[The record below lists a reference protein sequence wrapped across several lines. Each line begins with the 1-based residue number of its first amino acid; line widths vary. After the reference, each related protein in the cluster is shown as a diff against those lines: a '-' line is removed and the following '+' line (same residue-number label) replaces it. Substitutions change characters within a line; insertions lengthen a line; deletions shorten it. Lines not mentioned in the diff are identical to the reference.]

1 MLQPVTGT
9 PATKGTS
16 SFMSFGHT
24 LSQSC
29 RRAVCAVVA
38 ITGLGVAAPASAEIN
53 EFHVGIVFQTA
64 ANYCPLHTIE
74 ARGQELEISSN
85 TGLFS
90 LFGTMYGGDG
100 RTKFGIP
107 DLTGS
112 DAKPPAF
119 GSNGLRWCV
128 QERGNWPN
136 RDGAASFTAA
146 SHGLIMRTGANF
158 CPHPWRK
165 TTSDVQTQ
173 YSHNPLTNCEVGTD
187 YEIDHYG
194 WLLGQIV
201 TVNAPNC
208 PGNTF
213 PANGQGFK
221 VDDNT
226 RGLESLFDYAY
237 GGEYGVS
244 FNLPNIPTT
253 SAGNLSCV
261 VIQGIWPARP

>member
-1 MLQPVTGT
+1 MQFSAIKTFPNHG
-9 PATKGTS
+9 KS
-16 SFMSFGHT
+16 NF
-24 LSQSC
+24 QSISHSLKRLC
-29 RRAVCAVVA
+29 QHAVCAVVA
-38 ITGLGVAAPASAEIN
+38 ITGLGVAAPASELN
-53 EFHVGIVFQTA
+53 EFHVGVVFQTS
-64 ANYCPLHTIE
+64 ANFCPRFTIE
-74 ARGQELEISSN
+74 ARGQELDISRN
-85 TGLFS
+85 NALFS
-90 LFGTMYGGDG
+90 FFGTMYGGDG
-100 RTKFGIP
+100 RTTFGVP

-112 DAKPPAF
+112 DDNPPAF
-119 GSNGLRWCV
+119 GSKGLRWCV
-128 QERGNWPN
+128 VEGGKWPE

-165 TTSDVQTQ
+165 TTSDTQTQ
-173 YSHNPLTNCEVGTD
+173 SSHFPLTNCEVGTD

-221 VDDNT
+221 VDSNT
-226 RGLESLFDYAY
+226 RALEAVFDYAY
-237 GGEYGVS
+237 GGEHGVS

-253 SAGNLSCV
+253 SAGTLSCV
-261 VIQGIWPARP
+261 VIQGIFPSRP